1 MEEIIKQILYYVSLS
16 AGSIML
22 ICLLIAGI
30 IRCICILIDHFKIVN
45 VMREA
50 LMLYIKTKRPDLK
63 VKDVDIKKSR
73 YIK

>member
-30 IRCICILIDHFKIVN
+30 IKCLIFLII
-45 VMREA
+45 E
-50 LMLYIKTKRPDLK
+50 
-63 VKDVDIKKSR
+63 
-73 YIK
+73 